1 MNFVMLATV
10 IGGGISG
17 LTAAFQLRQLG
28 TPVLLLEQSER
39 VGGVLRTIEKDGFLF
54 ELGPQSLL
62 SSDPLL
68 ELVRSVG
75 LEGQLLRADPKATR
89 YVLVRGGLHPVPASP
104 RGLLTTP
111 LLSLGAKLRL
121 LSEPLRWSQPAAA
134 GCDESVAAF
143 VRRKFGQEALE
154 NLVGP
159 FVSGVYAGDPEKLSL
174 RSAFPTLYEWDK
186 KYRSVIRGAAKS
198 RSPKEKPPSTLC
210 SFRGGVETLARAL
223 RDQLRDHIRTNTS
236 VETFRR
242 SKSNGSSQF
251 EIRIVA
257 NGKTATITSDAVVMA
272 TPADAAAKIL
282 SGISTQFEKLLS
294 RIEYAAVMVL
304 GEGYRREQV
313 RHELNGFG
321 FLVPRKEGLR
331 LLGTV
336 WNSSLFP
343 GRAPDG
349 MALLASFAGGT
360 MDSHLLEQ
368 TDDEIATTVEQEL
381 GRVLHI
387 AGDPV
392 TRIVWRHRR
401 ALPQYNL
408 GHAQIVAGLQEEAA
422 RFPGL
427 FFAGNY
433 LQGPSVPACIE
444 RSMRT
449 AQAAHEYLR
458 ALHAGS

>member
-1 MNFVMLATV
+1 MLATV

-54 ELGPQSLL
+54 EMGPQSLL

-68 ELVRSVG
+68 ELMRSLG
-75 LEGQLLRADPKATR
+75 LEGELLRADPKATR
-89 YVLVRGGLHPVPASP
+89 YVLVRGRLHPVRTSP
-104 RGLLTTP
+104 PGLLTTP
-111 LLSLGAKLRL
+111 LLTLGAKLRL
-121 LSEPLRWSQPAAA
+121 LSEPLRWSQPT
-134 GCDESVAAF
+134 GSDESVAAF

-174 RSAFPTLYEWDK
+174 RSAFPALYEWEK
-186 KYRSVIRGAAKS
+186 KYGSIIRGAAKW
-198 RSPKEKPPSTLC
+198 RPPKGKLPSTLC
-210 SFRGGVETLARAL
+210 SFQGGVETLARAL
-223 RDQLRDHIRTNTS
+223 RDQLREHIRTNTY
-236 VETFRR
+236 VEAFRR

-251 EIRIVA
+251 EIQIVA

-282 SGISTQFEKLLS
+282 SGVSTQFEKLLN

-304 GEGYRREQV
+304 GEGYRREQI
-313 RHELNGFG
+313 RHELDGFG

-360 MDSHLLEQ
+360 TDPHLLEL
-368 TDDEIATTVEQEL
+368 TNDEIVTTVEQEL
-381 GRVLHI
+381 GQVLHI

-392 TRIVWRHRR
+392 TRVVWRHRR

-408 GHAQIVAGLQEEAA
+408 GHAQIVASLQEEAA

-433 LQGPSVPACIE
+433 LHGPSVPGCIE
-444 RSMRT
+444 QSMRT
-449 AQAAHEYLR
+449 AQVAHEYLR